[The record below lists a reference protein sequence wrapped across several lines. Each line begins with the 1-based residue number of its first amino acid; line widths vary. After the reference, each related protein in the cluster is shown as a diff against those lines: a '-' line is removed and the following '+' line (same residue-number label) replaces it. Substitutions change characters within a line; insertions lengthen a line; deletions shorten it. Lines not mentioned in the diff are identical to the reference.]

1 MNVYFIS
8 GLGADKRIF
17 SKIRLNDK
25 FKIIHLDWISFE
37 KNETLKSYA
46 ERLCK
51 SIDES
56 EPFSIVGVSF
66 GGMIAVEMAKF
77 LKPNVTIVISG
88 TILSEDLPVIY
99 KLAGK
104 LGIIKFTPANI
115 LKLSNG
121 LTQNYFFGTKL
132 KEEKALLNEIVKDTD
147 ANFLKWAIGSIVK
160 WKNNAKPANLVWI
173 HGNNDKI
180 LYTKK
185 AKPDFLIKDGTHFMV
200 YQNANEIS
208 EILNS
213 VLAKS

>member
-1 MNVYFIS
+1 
-8 GLGADKRIF
+8 
-17 SKIRLNDK
+17 
-25 FKIIHLDWISFE
+25 
-37 KNETLKSYA
+37 
-46 ERLCK
+46 
-51 SIDES
+51 
-56 EPFSIVGVSF
+56 
-66 GGMIAVEMAKF
+66 MIAVEMAKL

-88 TILSEDLPVIY
+88 TILSEDLPIIY

-115 LKLSNG
+115 LKSSNG

-160 WKNNAKPANLVWI
+160 WKNNTKPANLVWI

-213 VLAKS
+213 VLAKI